1 MLMRRRTL
9 LIGASAGAGAAVLS
23 LVGSRLVTRRDA
35 VSPTDAVKT
44 DPVKIGILSG
54 GFREDAVEAFRQ
66 GLRANGWVLGENI
79 VIIHKDVGVEIERHP
94 AMVEELAAVGVR
106 LIVTTGAQS
115 TEAAMSA
122 DPSVPVVMAYAG
134 NPITQGFV
142 TNLAEPGGRVTGL
155 GEAQELNPKRVE
167 LLKAIVPTAKRFAY
181 ITNSSIAIQSRID
194 VIQSAAD
201 AFGLQLRVF
210 DVRTSAQ
217 LEPVFADVANWKA
230 ELLMTS
236 GALANLPVEFVGLA
250 ARYRIPACYANL
262 DWVRHGGLI
271 GIGADVRAIHR
282 RAADYVDKILR
293 GAPPG
298 KLPIEGPTGFEMLVN
313 RKALTDI
320 GLTLPTSVLL
330 QVNDWAY

>member
-1 MLMRRRTL
+1 MRRRTL
-9 LIGASAGAGAAVLS
+9 LIGASAGASAAALS
-23 LVGSRLVTRRDA
+23 LIGDRLMTRGDA
-35 VSPTDAVKT
+35 PSPTVAAK
-44 DPVKIGILSG
+44 DPVRIGILSG
-54 GFREDAVEAFRQ
+54 GFHEDAVEAFQQ
-66 GLRANGWVLGENI
+66 GLRAKGWAPGRNI
-79 VIIHKDVGVEIERHP
+79 VIIQKDVGPAIERHP
-94 AMVEELAAVGVR
+94 AMVEELVAAGVR
-106 LIVTTGAQS
+106 LIVTTDAPS
-115 TEAAMSA
+115 TEAGMKA
-122 DPSVPVVMAYAG
+122 DPPLPVVMAYAG
-134 NPITQGFV
+134 NPIARGFV
-142 TNLAEPGGRVTGL
+142 TNLAEPGGWVTGL
-155 GEAQELNPKRVE
+155 GEAQEFNAKRVE
-167 LLKAIVPTAKRFAY
+167 LLKAIVPTAERLAY
-181 ITNSSIAIQSRID
+181 VTNVSIAIQSRID
-194 VIQSAAD
+194 VIESAAD
-201 AFGLQLRVF
+201 AFGLRVRVF
-210 DVRTSAQ
+210 DVRTAAQ
-217 LEPVFADVANWKA
+217 LEPVFADVADWKA

-236 GALANLPVEFVGLA
+236 GVLANLPVEFVGLA